1 MPNHEKAGKLNPSIP
16 GSHTSITNLG
26 NNAKSNESNNAA
38 RIMKAEYWLV
48 QGALIR
54 SSWFIKPLTKNWR
67 DSTPTIM
74 KSLEEMSCLS
84 GQLFLLTRKCFAKH
98 S

>member
-38 RIMKAEYWLV
+38 RIMKAE
-48 QGALIR
+48 
-54 SSWFIKPLTKNWR
+54 F
-67 DSTPTIM
+67 
-74 KSLEEMSCLS
+74 
-84 GQLFLLTRKCFAKH
+84 
-98 S
+98 